1 MKEVFGWIETANS
14 VVGDFLWSPVM
25 LSIFLSVGAYFTLRL
40 GFFQFRRSRLWFSET
55 IVKALRSRSERKI
68 RDKNSISQFQAMT
81 TALAACMG
89 TGNIVGVATAITL
102 GGPGAIF
109 WMWISAVLGMM
120 TIYAENVLGIHFRY
134 RGKTGEWV
142 GGAMIYIERGL
153 KSKPLAV
160 AFAVFCL
167 LGALGVGNMTQANS
181 ISTAMDAS
189 FSIPPYLTGLLISG
203 VAIVVIL
210 GGIQRIAVIT
220 EKLIPVI
227 SLLYLAAVLVVIFS
241 NIGQIIPSVRTIF
254 RSALS
259 PVSAGSGALGYGVA
273 RAARYGVARGVF
285 SNEAG
290 LGTSVAVH
298 ASADVDSPVTQGL
311 WGIFEVFVDTLV
323 MCTLTGLAILV
334 SGVWSPN
341 CGLDGGVL
349 CAAAFETVFGRW
361 GGYFISLSI
370 LLFAFATMIGWSFY
384 GEKCVKYLGGERI
397 VPLYKI
403 LFAIII
409 FIGSVSRL
417 EFVWALSDTFNGL
430 MAIPN
435 LIAVCALSGIVIKIT
450 KEYLNKKRPAARRIR
465 KRKTERE

>member
-1 MKEVFGWIETANS
+1 MKELFGWIETANS
-14 VVGDFLWSPVM
+14 AVGDFLWSPVM
-25 LSIFLSVGAYFTLRL
+25 LSVFLSVGGYFTLRL
-40 GFFQFRRSRLWFSET
+40 GFFQFRRIRLWFSET
-55 IVKALRSRSERKI
+55 IVKALRSRSEKEI
-68 RDKNSISQFQAMT
+68 RDENSISQFQAMT

-102 GGPGAIF
+102 GGPGAVF

-134 RGKTGEWV
+134 RGKNGEWV
-142 GGAMIYIERGL
+142 GGAMIYMERGL

-181 ISTAMDAS
+181 ISTAMNAS
-189 FSIPPYLTGLLISG
+189 FSVPPYLTGLLISG
-203 VAIVVIL
+203 VALIVIL
-210 GGIQRIAVIT
+210 GGLKRIAALT

-227 SLLYLAAVLVVIFS
+227 SLLYLAAVLIVIFS
-241 NIGQIIPSVRTIF
+241 NAKQIIPSIQTIVQ
-254 RSALS
+254 SALS
-259 PVSAGSGALGYGVA
+259 PVSAGSGVLGYGMA

-298 ASADVDSPVTQGL
+298 ASAQVDSPVIQGL
-311 WGIFEVFVDTLV
+311 WGIFEVFVDTIV
-323 MCTLTGLAILV
+323 MCTMTALAILV
-334 SGVWSPN
+334 SGVWSPD
-341 CGLDGGVL
+341 CGLDGGIL

-361 GGYFISLSI
+361 GGYFITLSI

-384 GEKCVKYLGGERI
+384 GEKCVKYLGGDRI

-403 LFAIII
+403 LFASII

-450 KEYLNKKRPAARRIR
+450 RDYVKEKTTGAGRNQ
-465 KRKTERE
+465 KRKSEG